1 MFNLVSV
8 LLKDDIH
15 GYHPML
21 YLSALDLLFFGGDT
35 TQRGL
40 SVNVQLT
47 LVVEFFWG
55 DVGMKSCR
63 FPDCHAFNE
72 PYILLALLNNQPI
85 HVT

>member
-21 YLSALDLLFFGGDT
+21 YLSALDLLFFGEEP

-40 SVNVQLT
+40 GLVNVQLT

-55 DVGMKSCR
+55 EVWG
-63 FPDCHAFNE
+63 
-72 PYILLALLNNQPI
+72 
-85 HVT
+85 